1 VTKSYLVKL
10 LIVISNQATKT
21 EVHSETACVLFDDV
35 EMVYLNIYGMH
46 HHEDDSNIAHS
57 LRNATS
63 LMAQFSNPG
72 TAIFRTNNQRKKLDE
87 VFAKIK
93 PYRDHIVDA
102 VVLEKITGTTEELT
116 KILNTFKKDPANVLW
131 QGEFN

>member
-1 VTKSYLVKL
+1 
-10 LIVISNQATKT
+10 
-21 EVHSETACVLFDDV
+21 
-35 EMVYLNIYGMH
+35 MH